1 MKWHEV
7 TSEYGDPYS
16 ECFALHLIPSFNPI
30 QVHTHCEHTHPEQW
44 AANAAAPG
52 DQLGVRCL
60 AQGSHLS
67 RGIGGGESTGYL
79 LHWQFLQEMR
89 LSTSPYIRPRL
100 PRTTHCEHTPGVWCS
115 NSRPSDYETDTL
127 PNCANDAGEVNKLL
141 RSINVLHRS
150 LSWVTIIGICKQN
163 KAFDRHVVWT
173 SSEGLVLV
181 LKSWRAK

>member
-1 MKWHEV
+1 M
-7 TSEYGDPYS
+7 
-16 ECFALHLIPSFNPI
+16 N
-30 QVHTHCEHTHPEQW
+30 THPEQW